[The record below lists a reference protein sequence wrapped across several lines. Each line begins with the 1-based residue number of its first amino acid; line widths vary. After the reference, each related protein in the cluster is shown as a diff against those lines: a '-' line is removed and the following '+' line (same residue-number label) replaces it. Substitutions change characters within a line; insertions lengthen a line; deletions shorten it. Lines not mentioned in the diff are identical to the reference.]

1 MHAHAGED
9 LLTPSH
15 VTTTAV
21 ALTGGR
27 AERIWG
33 QVAFSRLIRASH
45 KGDHRIHVTYRGS
58 GRAMALPCL
67 RTCNNGDGGYLGS

>member
-27 AERIWG
+27 GAEGIWG
-33 QVAFSRLIRASH
+33 RVAFGILIRASH
-45 KGDHRIHVTYRGS
+45 KGDHRSLWS
-58 GRAMALPCL
+58 G
-67 RTCNNGDGGYLGS
+67 TQ

>member
-27 AERIWG
+27 GAERLWG
-33 QVAFSRLIRASH
+33 RVAFGRLIRASH
-45 KGDHRIHVTYRGS
+45 KGDHRILLS
-58 GRAMALPCL
+58 G
-67 RTCNNGDGGYLGS
+67 TQ

>member
-27 AERIWG
+27 VAERIWG
-33 QVAFSRLIRASH
+33 RVAFGRLIRASH
-45 KGDHRIHVTYRGS
+45 KGDHRILWS
-58 GRAMALPCL
+58 G
-67 RTCNNGDGGYLGS
+67 TQ

>member
-1 MHAHAGED
+1 MCLLHRENLRDARDGGGEGGTVHAHAGED

-27 AERIWG
+27 GAERIWG
-33 QVAFSRLIRASH
+33 PVAFGILIRASH
-45 KGDHRIHVTYRGS
+45 KGDHRMLWS
-58 GRAMALPCL
+58 G
-67 RTCNNGDGGYLGS
+67 TQ